1 MFWNKNKSQEENI
14 GKRPDNCWA
23 PVMIIDSN
31 TGVQYNSFERWK
43 EEHACDEGQHWKVKA
58 VTTIYCSVAEDES
71 ETSKVEE
78 AGDDEDMRDEAR
90 ALGLEAITD
99 NETGEEYFFLADLL
113 AALKE
118 ADEEE

>member
-31 TGVQYNSFERWK
+31 TGIQYNSFERWK
-43 EEHACDEGQHWKVKA
+43 EEHACDEGQHWSVKA
-58 VTTIYCSVAEDES
+58 VTTIYCSVAEDGSKAE
-71 ETSKVEE
+71 ETD
-78 AGDDEDMRDEAR
+78 AGEDMRDEAR

-99 NETGEEYFFLADLL
+99 NETGEEYFFLTDLL
-113 AALKE
+113 EALKE
-118 ADEEE
+118 ADKKE